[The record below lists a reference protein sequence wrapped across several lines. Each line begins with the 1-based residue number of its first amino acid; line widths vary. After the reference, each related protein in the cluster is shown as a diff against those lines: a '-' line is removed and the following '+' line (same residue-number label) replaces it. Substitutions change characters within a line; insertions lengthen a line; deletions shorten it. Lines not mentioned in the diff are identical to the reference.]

1 MAKRPPDNELT
12 SQNSH
17 QVEADI
23 EAENADSS
31 LQSTGFRHADA
42 GEVRGRIIKT
52 PRSRRAVAAN
62 TPAAPSTAGLF
73 SFLGTATP
81 ATGFGKPSSQTPM
94 QFGAKSQTPFAPF
107 SALATPTVPAG
118 VQQMNSEVKEN
129 SGVQKMAS
137 LSGTPATA
145 AMSFGSGLSSAVKPF
160 STGFNT
166 SFTSGGSQPLANPF
180 SFTPASTT
188 TATVSASTMV
198 SSSTLSISSDACK
211 PSDGKLGE
219 SDAKQLESIALNLR
233 GLNESFSS
241 HIRSLIDTNCFQ
253 NLACFFE
260 AYTVHHSKIMTDA
273 GDLEI
278 HLKQTPAI
286 ATSANPPSEISLPS
300 DGVKSLTKAPF
311 ETGKT
316 LSMPTFKPPMPPPNS
331 SGFQPFAF
339 GAPASTPASFGKA
352 ALSTPSAKST
362 DMDETKSQ
370 TPFTFKS
377 PASSANASGNPPITF
392 GSATGGSGAPNGSLT
407 ALSSFGGFAPSKLS
421 TSTTATATT
430 TAATAAVTSV
440 PAGSA
445 FGPGFGFGA
454 APSPISAPT
463 VSSTTWSFPKIDP
476 PSKDTQSSPDKIMG
490 TPFET
495 PKETGLF
502 GSTST
507 VSSVS
512 GDTKPRTSF
521 SFGGVSSLPESKSL
535 NGFSSVAGIGSG
547 DVSTMNASSPP
558 PRSTT
563 TSSIAPTAFSFGS
576 SAGSGSGG
584 GGLTFG
590 ASGFGGGSLS
600 TFGASDNGA
609 LTATTTA
616 TATTVA
622 ATTAAPFSFSRPS
635 SAPMFSFGSGAL
647 PKLDA
652 PSMFGG
658 SMGMTTSFGSDSAP
672 VSAPS
677 GGGGGGGD
685 DDEPLAD
692 EQVGDALMVG
702 QGEEDETTEH
712 EVRAKLFFAGESEE
726 KGNAHST
733 SGEAG
738 GAGGAGEA
746 GATAAAWVPKG
757 VGALRIKRHGS
768 TGRCRLLMRAD
779 AVGHVLLNAAV
790 YRDMPV
796 SYLSPHQVLVLVQGT
811 QGSVIKVLIRVR
823 NKEIADAFVAALETA
838 KGG

>member
-198 SSSTLSISSDACK
+198 SSSTLFISSDACK

-300 DGVKSLTKAPF
+300 DG
-311 ETGKT
+311 
-316 LSMPTFKPPMPPPNS
+316 
-331 SGFQPFAF
+331 PFAF

-377 PASSANASGNPPITF
+377 PVSSANASGNPPITF

-616 TATTVA
+616 TATA
-622 ATTAAPFSFSRPS
+622 ATAAAPFSFSRPS

-733 SGEAG
+733 SG
-738 GAGGAGEA
+738 GAGEAGEA

>member
-198 SSSTLSISSDACK
+198 SSSTLFISSDACK

-377 PASSANASGNPPITF
+377 PVSSANASGNLPITF

-547 DVSTMNASSPP
+547 DVSTMNSSSPP

-616 TATTVA
+616 TATA
-622 ATTAAPFSFSRPS
+622 ATAAAPFSFSRPS

-726 KGNAHST
+726 KGNDHST

-738 GAGGAGEA
+738 GAGEQE
-746 GATAAAWVPKG
+746 KQEQQQQ
-757 VGALRIKRHGS
+757 HGFLKELEHFGS
-768 TGRCRLLMRAD
+768 SDT
-779 AVGHVLLNAAV
+779 VLQG
-790 YRDMPV
+790 D
-796 SYLSPHQVLVLVQGT
+796 VLVLVQGT